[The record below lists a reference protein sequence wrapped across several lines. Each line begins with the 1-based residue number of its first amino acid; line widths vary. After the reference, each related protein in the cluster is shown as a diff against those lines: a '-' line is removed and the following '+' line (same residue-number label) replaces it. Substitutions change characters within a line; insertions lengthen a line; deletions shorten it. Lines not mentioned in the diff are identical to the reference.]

1 MNKPPRL
8 AVVLL
13 LACVASTALSGGG
26 AAISVSVS
34 EGDDLVWVSLVRR
47 IGVDYL
53 VVSYEDRLNG
63 TGKHFLNV
71 RAQADG
77 GRCGMMSGQSLA
89 LMTDSRT
96 SSHLPATLVFRN
108 AFGQHECRVMS
119 IAAADQ

>member
-1 MNKPPRL
+1 MNKPARL
-8 AVVLL
+8 AAVLL
-13 LACVASTALSGGG
+13 LACVASAALFAGG

-77 GRCGMMSGQSLA
+77 GRCSMMSGQSLA
-89 LMTDSRT
+89 LITDSQT
-96 SSHLPATLVFRN
+96 TSHLPATLVFSN

-119 IAAADQ
+119 IPPADQ